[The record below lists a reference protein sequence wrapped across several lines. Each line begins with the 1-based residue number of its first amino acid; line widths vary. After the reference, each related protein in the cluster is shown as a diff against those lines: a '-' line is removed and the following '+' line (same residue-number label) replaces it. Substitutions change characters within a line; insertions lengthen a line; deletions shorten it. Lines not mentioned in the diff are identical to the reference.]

1 MKSGLLLLLFK
12 RCLGMQ
18 VGVWEGWWEQL
29 LRSGRI
35 FWGGNE
41 DVHHPDRSKHTSK
54 LIKSYDLS
62 TCSLFYV
69 NYSSTRLFIKNE
81 TNETPVYEKIV

>member
-1 MKSGLLLLLFK
+1 MPGDASWG
-12 RCLGMQ
+12 
-18 VGVWEGWWEQL
+18 VGGVV
-29 LRSGRI
+29 GRI
-35 FWGGNE
+35 TKEWEDTLGGDE

-62 TCSLFYV
+62 MCSLFYV

-81 TNETPVYEKIV
+81 TNETPFHKKTV

>member
-1 MKSGLLLLLFK
+1 M
-12 RCLGMQ
+12 
-18 VGVWEGWWEQL
+18 
-29 LRSGRI
+29 GRI
-35 FWGGNE
+35 TKEWEDTLGGDE

-81 TNETPVYEKIV
+81 TNETPFHKKTV